1 MSINPMA
8 ASLNGGRWAPKP
20 NGEPGFPV
28 LYTSQER
35 DGSLAEIAAYLALL
49 NPMPSKLLAVHELS
63 VTTSKT
69 ISVVM
74 ADLEEFG
81 VDPKR
86 YGERNYARTQTIGTA
101 MNDLGLDGLISLSA
115 RWNCS
120 NLTLFMDHHALEE
133 KLEVVNTEEIDWREW
148 AIKAGIIKVAGR

>member
-1 MSINPMA
+1 
-8 ASLNGGRWAPKP
+8 
-20 NGEPGFPV
+20 
-28 LYTSQER
+28 
-35 DGSLAEIAAYLALL
+35 
-49 NPMPSKLLAVHELS
+49 MPSKLLAVHELS

-74 ADLEEFG
+74 ADLEELG

-101 MNDLGLDGLISLSA
+101 MNDLGLDGLISPSA

-148 AIKAGIIKVAGR
+148 AIKAWIIKVAGR